1 MPEDGPSTDPAYTR
15 LHIVPFDAD
24 LAKVVIPAS
33 ALPNARNISYHTVET
48 YPEKRY
54 GFVELPTADADK
66 IRKKL
71 NGNVLKG
78 LKMRIDKAK
87 PETWKDPSPERV
99 IVPDKKR
106 KKNKDEGGE
115 EKKRKKDHNVIPGI
129 ELEEGRKVK
138 RGWTVTD
145 EDKIKEKRKSKKDR
159 DQEKLD
165 AKGKDKE
172 KKQKKREER
181 SKYTEKE
188 ECLIKTKLP
197 GLPEPAPSA
206 DPEDPEQDRKR
217 RKKSKS
223 RETVIHE
230 FANTTKYPSFLKANK
245 PSADAPVTTEFVEG
259 KGWVDGEGNVIE
271 DVKLTR
277 PEATRRKKS
286 PKKAPP
292 PPPADDDT
300 SSSGSSSEDEAP
312 QPKATPKKN
321 TPPTKSAPADDDT
334 TSSSG
339 SSSDSDS
346 DSDTEMKQPPN
357 TAVATPAKSILK
369 SRAPPPADGTSSS
382 ESSDDGSDDEKTK
395 LAKAAV
401 LSPTNTK
408 SEARPKSSSSNVSLT
423 IKIPPP
429 PTTPGKVHPLEALY
443 KKNKE
448 AATEGAADQPFSFFA
463 GGGDDIEEDGDVEAG
478 AAQMPLTPF
487 TERDFE
493 WRQLRSAAPTPDTA
507 HPSRI
512 KNFWAIGADG
522 EDEEMADD
530 DEADA
535 AEAEAAAAAAAE
547 AGDGGPSGDFQK
559 WFWENRRDLTKS
571 WMSRKK
577 TAAKEKRH
585 RDNKSRA
592 AKGL

>member
-1 MPEDGPSTDPAYTR
+1 MPEDGTSPDSAYTR

-33 ALPNARNISYHTVET
+33 ALPSARNISFHTVET

-54 GFVELPTADADK
+54 GFVDLPTADADK

-87 PETWKDPSPERV
+87 PEAWKEPSPEREV
-99 IVPDKKR
+99 VPDKKR
-106 KKNKDEGGE
+106 KKNQDEGGK

-159 DQEKLD
+159 DLEKQD
-165 AKGKDKE
+165 KGKDKD
-172 KKQKKREER
+172 KKKKKREER

-188 ECLIKTKLP
+188 ECLLKTKLP
-197 GLPEPAPSA
+197 GVPEPAPAPAA
-206 DPEDPEQDRKR
+206 DSEETDRKR

-230 FANTTKYPSFLKANK
+230 FANTTKYPTFLKANK
-245 PSADAPVTTEFVEG
+245 PSADAPVATEFVDG
-259 KGWVDGEGNVIE
+259 KGWVDAEGNVIE

-292 PPPADDDT
+292 PPPPEEDDAT
-300 SSSGSSSEDEAP
+300 SSSSSEDEEP
-312 QPKATPKKN
+312 QPKVTKKT
-321 TPPTKSAPADDDT
+321 TPPVKPAPVDDDT

-339 SSSDSDS
+339 SSSEDESDS
-346 DSDTEMKQPPN
+346 DNEVKEPPK
-357 TAVATPAKSILK
+357 TTLATPAKSILK
-369 SRAPPPADGTSSS
+369 TRAPPPADDTSSS
-382 ESSDDGSDDEKTK
+382 ESSSEDSDDEKNQAT
-395 LAKAAV
+395 KAADA
-401 LSPTNTK
+401 SPTDAPK
-408 SEARPKSSSSNVSLT
+408 SDSRPKSSSSNVSLT

-448 AATEGAADQPFSFFA
+448 AAVEGAEEQPFSFFA
-463 GGGDDIEEDGDVEAG
+463 GGGDDIEEDGDAEAG

-512 KNFWAIGADG
+512 KNFWAIGAEG

-530 DEADA
+530 DEVDT
-535 AEAEAAAAAAAE
+535 AEAEAAAAAAA
-547 AGDGGPSGDFQK
+547 AGEDGPSGDFQK

-592 AKGL
+592 AKGV